1 MQLPGVTP
9 PNIQPKPS
17 SMSGA
22 LRLATLSDLDGRTR
36 AAQEARQMRSAI
48 LRDLT
53 GSDDETALS
62 ALKMALL
69 DNVVMATVIITD
81 ANVRWLKGEQVN
93 LSEITTLANARRRDA
108 QLLGLDR
115 VMKDANDLDN
125 WIAGRTS

>member
-1 MQLPGVTP
+1 
-9 PNIQPKPS
+9 
-17 SMSGA
+17 
-22 LRLATLSDLDGRTR
+22 
-36 AAQEARQMRSAI
+36 MRSAI

-62 ALKMALL
+62 ALKLALL
-69 DNVVMATVIITD
+69 DSVVMATVIITD

-115 VMKDANDLDN
+115 VMVDANDLD
-125 WIAGRTS
+125 AYLARRSA